1 MSFLLP
7 AIAAGA
13 VAGAA
18 YFFGEPTKDSMG
30 STGVGSTGST
40 GLESTDSTIPM
51 GIGNLTEISTITPNL
66 KEKITETSVVDTPQ
80 SAESEEPKEPSKE
93 SSEEPEPPA
102 PEEQSPETAAKMTGG
117 GKELKGGAIGV
128 PNWGRNAKMLIKD
141 SSGATTVVSQG
152 DLFTQ
157 LNKLNEEISEI
168 EQKEKEASFYSLNS
182 NVELKGLYEKN
193 KEKIIKS
200 KKNEERRNFLI
211 NILKNS
217 VNTRYNSNTIDKT
230 LVGGKKSKGNKKQE
244 AEALYNT
251 NKAYYDK
258 KYGQD
263 RSGKRRTHDQI
274 LELII
279 QNELGGGNQQKQQIT
294 EEDRKKKEEELA
306 QLEYEI
312 RVSKL
317 EDEDFNKKEKIL
329 KERKEKQ
336 TNILEEVKKVKEE
349 KIKERNIILEKLGFI
364 YTENKYT
371 ISPINLIQSKKEY
384 IDATKRVVQSQKDLN
399 DFIKNVINQG
409 GDPKF
414 LDEGSKTLKTKILIA
429 KQNLENVIQ
438 RLTKDLSKQDIS
450 YNSKVVL
457 DFIGNIYEIIGYDTI
472 EKTWEN
478 PPSNFLQQFKN
489 LETSLQDRR
498 ILQLITILE
507 QTITREHILQNVD
520 RYYTFFL
527 KTINSIT
534 RQDPDIF
541 FSDGTNFKSVLE
553 NTQKNLLGFK
563 KSIETEEPLDSN
575 IPIDTEGVMLADYD
589 NVYKKV
595 RDIGLRYINKHI
607 WLFNNFYNLL
617 ELTIKTYQQRDNF
630 YKKLTEI
637 RDSLSLLKFKFI
649 NTDENSII
657 NKCQQILKPE
667 AYKFLSY
674 EKTKKL
680 EDFNDKSLEDIIKDD
695 SKTNPDTINFFKQ
708 IGFFPSDSFYDMRYL
723 VSNIVKTILN
733 EIKIAETSLK
743 YSNDSNIIVFFRYF
757 YSLCNFERLRIQWIP
772 CVTDDNI
779 KPFKIPDN
787 HVLGSRLDP
796 SIFPSPPPPS
806 SPPLSFLP
814 RWKYINGFPSSNV
827 VPNYFYF
834 RIPPRTYPRF
844 ELDETDEMF
853 YLNDTLPPPDILPKE
868 FDLEITNYE
877 TLKNFILMLLKNDCI
892 LRAEQILRK
901 GFIAYHFADQK
912 TKKIVKDKF
921 KFSFNWYGEYTSN
934 ASYTYTT
941 ENPKFISD
949 FIRPDDNSAVDNF
962 ISLLP
967 TPPPSL
973 FTIPIEN
980 NTAVNNVTVL
990 NLFKY
995 LHSLDYEENFEGISA
1010 KFFKKEFGN
1019 KKIGYFKRVWD
1030 SEKENLVPDI
1040 ENFILGL
1047 EKVLEITDSLKECE
1061 FQENLLSNPENT
1073 KNIILNLKL
1082 LQTFSKQKLLS
1093 SVLTNFI
1100 KEQEMNGIINEQRG
1114 KVSQGKLDKVSIPL
1128 GNLYEKG
1135 FEEDLKVFTIIEVDI
1150 VPRNIEKSLIASF
1163 LTIMSNKFRSIPYNS
1178 KTFYNGSIKR
1188 VREIF
1193 VDLFTLELE
1202 KTNPSFKDKI
1212 DIDATTKK
1220 EKITKLS
1227 SDEKIDRLCMQF
1239 DINIYIF
1246 RDYSENAKKLLVKEH
1261 ISGDS
1266 KNPDKKI
1273 LFMFQDRD
1281 NVYYPIVIVDDADTQ
1296 IKFSNQPIVRNT
1308 NLQRYF
1314 GGSKIE
1320 VIEPSSSNSPQKK
1333 SSLFGFSTQPQK
1345 TEPQKTEP
1353 KKTEKE
1359 EFPYNPEEAAK
1370 VVTGGY
1376 KRYLPRKTPR
1386 ILLKR
1391 NKTKRF
1397 LY

>member
-30 STGVGSTGST
+30 STGVGSTGVGSTGST

-51 GIGNLTEISTITPNL
+51 GIGNLTKISTITPNL
-66 KEKITETSVVDTPQ
+66 KEKITETSVLTDTPQ

-93 SSEEPEPPA
+93 PSEEPEPPS

-168 EQKEKEASFYSLNS
+168 EQKEKETSFYSLNS

-217 VNTRYNSNTIDKT
+217 VNSNTREDKT
-230 LVGGKKSKGNKKQE
+230 LVGGKSKGKGNKKQE
-244 AEALYNT
+244 AQALYNT
-251 NKAYYDK
+251 NKAFYDK
-258 KYGQD
+258 KYLQD
-263 RSGKRRTHDQI
+263 RSGKQRTQDQI

-294 EEDRKKKEEELA
+294 EEERKKKEEELA

-317 EDEDFNKKEKIL
+317 EDEDFNKKEKLL

-472 EKTWEN
+472 EKTWKK

-507 QTITREHILQNVD
+507 QTKTRENILQNVD

-553 NTQKNLLGFK
+553 DTQKNLLGFK
-563 KSIETEEPLDSN
+563 NSIETEEPTDSN

-630 YKKLTEI
+630 YKKLIEI
-637 RDSLSLLKFKFI
+637 RDSLSPLKFKFI

-674 EKTKKL
+674 EKTMKL

-743 YSNDSNIIVFFRYF
+743 YSKGKDLNIIDFFRCF
-757 YSLCNFERLRIQWIP
+757 YSSCNFERKRIQWIP
-772 CVTDDNI
+772 SVARENLTKHFANTSPLLFPI
-779 KPFKIPDN
+779 KMPPVRPERNVI
-787 HVLGSRLDP
+787 LA
-796 SIFPSPPPPS
+796 SPYPY
-806 SPPLSFLP
+806 LA
-814 RWKYINGFPSSNV
+814 GFPNSFIY
-827 VPNYFYF
+827 PAAYYY
-834 RIPPRTYPRF
+834 RKPPQTYPRF
-844 ELDETDEMF
+844 QLDETDEMF
-853 YLNDTLPPPDILPKE
+853 YLNDKLPPPDILPIE
-868 FDLEITNYE
+868 FDIQIENYE

-901 GFIAYHFADQK
+901 GFIKYHFADPK
-912 TKKIVKDKF
+912 TKKIVKDKL

-934 ASYTYTT
+934 ASYTAG
-941 ENPKFISD
+941 NP
-949 FIRPDDNSAVDNF
+949 NF
-962 ISLLP
+962 IEDSVL
-967 TPPPSL
+967 PSL
-973 FTIPIEN
+973 FSSLSFPSS
-980 NTAVNNVTVL
+980 L
-990 NLFKY
+990 SSLKY
-995 LHSLDYEENFEGISA
+995 THSLDYEENFEGISA

-1128 GNLYEKG
+1128 GNLHEKG
-1135 FEEDLKVFTIIEVDI
+1135 FEKDLKVFTIIEVDI

-1246 RDYSENAKKLLVKEH
+1246 TDHSDNAKKLLVKEH

-1266 KNPDKKI
+1266 NNPDKKI
-1273 LFMFQDRD
+1273 LFMFKDRD
-1281 NVYYPIVIVDDADTQ
+1281 NVYYPIVIVDDVGTQ

-1320 VIEPSSSNSPQKK
+1320 VIEPSSSNIIPTQKK
-1333 SSLFGFSTQPQK
+1333 SSLFGISTQPQN

-1353 KKTEKE
+1353 KKTESKETEEDEE

-1370 VVTGGY
+1370 VSGGY

>member
-18 YFFGEPTKDSMG
+18 YFFGEPTKDSMGSTGVG

-66 KEKITETSVVDTPQ
+66 KEKITETSVVTDTPH
-80 SAESEEPKEPSKE
+80 AESEEPKEPSKE
-93 SSEEPEPPA
+93 PSEEPEPPA

-217 VNTRYNSNTIDKT
+217 VNSNTREDKT
-230 LVGGKKSKGNKKQE
+230 LVGGKSKGKGNKKQE
-244 AEALYNT
+244 AQALYNT
-251 NKAYYDK
+251 NNAFYEK
-258 KYGQD
+258 KYGKD
-263 RSGKRRTHDQI
+263 RSGNKRTQDQI

-317 EDEDFNKKEKIL
+317 EDEDFNKKEKLL

-472 EKTWEN
+472 EKTWKK

-507 QTITREHILQNVD
+507 QTKTRENILQNVD

-553 NTQKNLLGFK
+553 DTQKNLLGFK
-563 KSIETEEPLDSN
+563 KSIETEEPTDSN

-589 NVYKKV
+589 TIYKKV

-630 YKKLTEI
+630 YKKLIEI
-637 RDSLSLLKFKFI
+637 RDSLTPLKFKFI

-743 YSNDSNIIVFFRYF
+743 YSKDSNIIDFFTDF
-757 YSLCNFERLRIQWIP
+757 YSSCNFERKRIQWIP
-772 CVTDDNI
+772 SVVSNDPTKHFANTS
-779 KPFKIPDN
+779 PRLHPIPPRVHSPLPTREILLHSIYPYLAGFPN
-787 HVLGSRLDP
+787 SFLDP
-796 SIFPSPPPPS
+796 T
-806 SPPLSFLP
+806 
-814 RWKYINGFPSSNV
+814 
-827 VPNYFYF
+827 FYYY
-834 RIPPRTYPRF
+834 RIPPQTYPRF
-844 ELDETDEMF
+844 QLDETDEMF
-853 YLNDTLPPPDILPKE
+853 YLNDTLPPPDILPSE

-901 GFIAYHFADQK
+901 GFMTYHFADPK
-912 TKKIVKDKF
+912 TKKIVKDKL

-934 ASYTYTT
+934 ASYTAG
-941 ENPKFISD
+941 NP
-949 FIRPDDNSAVDNF
+949 NF
-962 ISLLP
+962 IADSVF
-967 TPPPSL
+967 PPPLSPLPLFLPSL
-973 FTIPIEN
+973 
-980 NTAVNNVTVL
+980 
-990 NLFKY
+990 KY
-995 LHSLDYEENFEGISA
+995 THSLDYEENFEGISA

-1082 LQTFSKQKLLS
+1082 LQTFSKQKVLS

-1128 GNLYEKG
+1128 GNLHEKG

-1246 RDYSENAKKLLVKEH
+1246 TDYSEQTKKLLVKEH

-1281 NVYYPIVIVDDADTQ
+1281 NVFYPIVIVDDVGTQ
-1296 IKFSNQPIVRNT
+1296 IKFSNQPFVRNT

-1320 VIEPSSSNSPQKK
+1320 VIAPSSTLPTK
-1333 SSLFGFSTQPQK
+1333 SFRLPFIEQTKTKPEYLEEGTESTI
-1345 TEPQKTEP
+1345 
-1353 KKTEKE
+1353 E
-1359 EFPYNPEEAAK
+1359 EEHSEESENKLPENPEEAAK
-1370 VVTGGY
+1370 FTGGY